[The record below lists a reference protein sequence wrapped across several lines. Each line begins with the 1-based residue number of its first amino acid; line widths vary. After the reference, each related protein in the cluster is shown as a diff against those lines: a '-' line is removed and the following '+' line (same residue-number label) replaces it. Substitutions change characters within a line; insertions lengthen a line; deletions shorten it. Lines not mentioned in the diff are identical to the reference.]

1 LRAVCRDGLRSCHGV
16 ILVSVYQQ
24 WLNAKAIEEAA
35 IKTRRDLE
43 DAIAFELA
51 LPANLDGTS
60 NHDRDGFAVKV
71 VGRINRKIDSDK
83 LQSLAAEHG
92 LADHLP
98 SLFRWKPEIN
108 ATAWKAAAAT
118 ITEPL
123 LDAITSTPGRPS
135 FTITKKDI

>member
-1 LRAVCRDGLRSCHGV
+1 VTV
-16 ILVSVYQQ
+16 PIYQQ
-24 WLNAKAIEEAA
+24 WLNAKAVEEAA

-43 DAIAFELA
+43 DAMAVELA

-60 NHDRDGFAVKV
+60 NFDRDGYAVKV
-71 VGRINRKIDSDK
+71 VGRVNRKIDSDK

-108 ATAWKAAAAT
+108 ATAWKAAAAN
-118 ITEPL
+118 ITAPL

-135 FTITKKDI
+135 FTITRKD

>member
-1 LRAVCRDGLRSCHGV
+1 M
-16 ILVSVYQQ
+16 
-24 WLNAKAIEEAA
+24 
-35 IKTRRDLE
+35 
-43 DAIAFELA
+43 AFELA

-60 NHDRDGFAVKV
+60 NFDRDGYAVKV

-83 LQSLAAEHG
+83 LQALAAEHG

-118 ITEPL
+118 ITQPL

-135 FTITKKDI
+135 FTITRKD